1 MEVGQGKWE
10 GRCENLLS
18 WKLLS
23 TKVDPLEKRAGVKIL
38 ETNDPPSC
46 GASTQPHKGEMVG
59 HQYRLLQL
67 GCLFAFCTIVSIL
80 YLAGEL
86 QNYI

>member
-1 MEVGQGKWE
+1 MEVGQGEWE

-38 ETNDPPSC
+38 ETNDPRSC
-46 GASTQPHKGEMVG
+46 GASTQPQKGERVRASIPTAAV
-59 HQYRLLQL
+59 RLFICILHH
-67 GCLFAFCTIVSIL
+67 CKHSISSW
-80 YLAGEL
+80 EL